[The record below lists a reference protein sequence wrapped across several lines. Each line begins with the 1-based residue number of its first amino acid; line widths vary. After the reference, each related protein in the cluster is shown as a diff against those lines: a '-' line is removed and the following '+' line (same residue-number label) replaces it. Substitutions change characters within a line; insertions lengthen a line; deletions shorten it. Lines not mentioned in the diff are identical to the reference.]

1 VVSYC
6 IRYSE
11 KSAFRKEADFKKTGG
26 KLMKKILGLIVAF
39 ALLASFAWA
48 GGGGEAGGGKQEEAT
63 LKLAHIYA
71 PDHAFSVGM
80 KNIASAAKEK
90 SGGKL
95 IINDFPAAQLGSET
109 DIANGGANG
118 TLEMIISGCGEIGK
132 RYTPLLIMDGPFLF
146 SGYEHARKV
155 FDGDIGKELW
165 DGCFK
170 ATGLRYLR
178 ANYYGSRNLTA
189 KKAVNTPDDLKGMK
203 IRAPEQPMNVA
214 IVRAMGANPTPMALS
229 EVYLALQQNVVDG
242 QENPIPTIYTQKFYE
257 VQSHIS
263 LTQHMTQFPILFIGD
278 KVYQGLAPALQKALD
293 DAVKEVGPTIDKAIL
308 DDESKLL
315 AEMQSK
321 GMTVV
326 KPNIDAFVKATAGVY
341 KEFEKNWGPD
351 LYNKIQS
358 LR

>member
-1 VVSYC
+1 
-6 IRYSE
+6 
-11 KSAFRKEADFKKTGG
+11 
-26 KLMKKILGLIVAF
+26 MKKILGCVLACT
-39 ALLASFAWA
+39 LLASFAWA
-48 GGGGEAGGGKQEEAT
+48 GGGGETAASKQEAT

-71 PDHAFSVGM
+71 PDHAFSIGM
-80 KNIASAAKEK
+80 QKIADTAKAK

-95 IINDFPAAQLGSET
+95 VITHHPAAQLGSET
-109 DIANGGANG
+109 DITNGGADG
-118 TLEMIISGCGEIGK
+118 TIEMIISGCGEIGK

-155 FDGDIGKELW
+155 FDGPIGKELW
-165 DGCFK
+165 DGCLK
-170 ATGLRYLR
+170 ASGLRYLR
-178 ANYYGSRNLTA
+178 ANYYGSRNLTT
-189 KKAVNTPDDLKGMK
+189 KKAINTPNDLKGMK

-263 LTQHMTQFPILFIGD
+263 LTAHMTQFPILFIGEN
-278 KVYQGLAPALQKALD
+278 VYQGLAPALQKALD
-293 DAVKEVGPTIDKAIL
+293 DSVAEIGPTIDKAIL
-308 DDESKLL
+308 DDETKLL
-315 AEMQSK
+315 SEMQSK

-326 KPNIDAFVKATAGVY
+326 KPDIDAFVKATAGVY

-351 LYNKIQS
+351 LYNKIQA

>member
-1 VVSYC
+1 
-6 IRYSE
+6 
-11 KSAFRKEADFKKTGG
+11 
-26 KLMKKILGLIVAF
+26 MKKVCGFVLAL
-39 ALLASFAWA
+39 ALLAPCVWA
-48 GGGGEAGGGKQEEAT
+48 TGGGEAAGSRQEAT

-71 PDHAFSVGM
+71 PDHAFSAGM
-80 KNIASAAKEK
+80 KNIAAAAREK

-95 IINDFPAAQLGSET
+95 VINDFPAAQLGSET

-118 TLEMIISGCGEIGK
+118 TIEMIISGCGEIGK
-132 RYTPLLIMDGPFLF
+132 RHTPILILDGPFLF

-155 FDGDIGKELW
+155 FDGPIGQELW
-165 DGCFK
+165 DGCLQ

-189 KKAVNTPDDLKGMK
+189 KKAVNTPNDLQGMK

-263 LTQHMTQFPILFIGD
+263 LTEHMTQFPILFIGE
-278 KVYQGLAPALQKALD
+278 KVYQGLDPALQKAID
-293 DAVKEVGPTIDKAIL
+293 DAVREVGPSIDQAIL
-308 DDESKLL
+308 DDEKNLL
-315 AEMQSK
+315 DEMQSK

-326 KPNIDAFVKATAGVY
+326 KPNINAFVQATAGVY